1 MHHTTAQVGTCVVV
15 LVLLALDLCMA
26 LASYRQFGWRVY
38 SRIACDMRAKDGK
51 SKQKTFLLIHIF
63 LTMLK
68 LDAQVSSSESSVLC
82 CDFCILEVMNK
93 QCHAMVEL
101 LSIPVMELLTVDHC
115 FVACTHFGQSATV

>member
-1 MHHTTAQVGTCVVV
+1 MHHTTAQLGTCVVV

-68 LDAQVSSSESSVLC
+68 LDAQVSSSGSSVLSC
-82 CDFCILEVMNK
+82 
-93 QCHAMVEL
+93 
-101 LSIPVMELLTVDHC
+101 
-115 FVACTHFGQSATV
+115 ACSALRA